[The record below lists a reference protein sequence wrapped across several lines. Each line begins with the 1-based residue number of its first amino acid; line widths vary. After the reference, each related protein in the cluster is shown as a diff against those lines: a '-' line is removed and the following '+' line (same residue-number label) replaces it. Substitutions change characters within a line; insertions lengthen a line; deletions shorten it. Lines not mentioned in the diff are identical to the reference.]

1 MTSLAPLI
9 ALNDGHELPA
19 LGFGTYPLRGEEGA
33 DAVASAI
40 RTGYRSLDTAFNYDN
55 EGAVGEGI
63 RRSGIAREELFVA
76 SKLPGRYQG
85 EEFTLKTVAESLWRI
100 GTPYLDLY
108 LVHWPNPSVGKYV
121 ESWKQLV
128 RARELGLVRSIGVSN
143 FTEQQLGEIIGATG
157 VVPAVNQIEL
167 HPYFP
172 QARMRAV
179 NARLG
184 IVTEAWSPLGKGSAP
199 YEEPPVAAAARAH
212 DVTPAQVILRWHVQ
226 LGSVP
231 IPKSATPARQA
242 ENLDV
247 FGFELTPDE
256 VAAITALGR
265 EDGRLFGGDPE
276 RHEEM

>member
-1 MTSLAPLI
+1 MTTPAPRI
-9 ALNDGHELPA
+9 TLNDSNSIPA

-63 RRSGIAREELFVA
+63 RRAGLGREELFVA

-85 EEFTLKTVAESLWRI
+85 EQFTVSTVRESLWRL
-100 GTPYLDLY
+100 GTDYLDLY
-108 LVHWPNPSVGKYV
+108 LIHWPNPSVGEYV

-143 FTEQQLGEIIGATG
+143 FTPALLNEIIDATG

-172 QARMRAV
+172 QAQLREV
-179 NARLG
+179 NASLN
-184 IVTEAWSPLGKGSAP
+184 IVTEAWSPLGKGNAP
-199 YEEPPVAAAARAH
+199 YLEAPVAAAAEAH
-212 DVTPAQVILRWHVQ
+212 GVTPAQAILRWHVQ

-231 IPKSATPARQA
+231 IPKSATPSRQA

-247 FGFELTPDE
+247 FGFELTSDE
-256 VAAITALGR
+256 VAAITELGR
-265 EDGRLFGGDPE
+265 DDGRLFGGDPE
-276 RHEEM
+276 THEEQ